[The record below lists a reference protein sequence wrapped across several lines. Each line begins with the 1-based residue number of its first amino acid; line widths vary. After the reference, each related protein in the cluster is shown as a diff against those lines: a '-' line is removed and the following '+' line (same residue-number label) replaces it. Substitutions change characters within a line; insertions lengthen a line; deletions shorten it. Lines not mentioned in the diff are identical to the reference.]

1 MEHGFLLPQQN
12 QRFLANYWKHIPW
25 RLQFFFNPATNC
37 FNKEL
42 IQQFLC
48 SKCIALGDV
57 GYRII
62 RHKDNAS
69 DKFLEIVTPINLIQ
83 IIENTPTCN
92 TIVSTGQKAAETI
105 AKITN
110 TKIPKIGEYITY
122 KAISNRT
129 IYIYRMPS
137 TSRAYPLSLQKKSV
151 YYRQLLNEC
160 NIL

>member
-1 MEHGFLLPQQN
+1 MKKIISIIL
-12 QRFLANYWKHIPW
+12 
-25 RLQFFFNPATNC
+25 
-37 FNKEL
+37 
-42 IQQFLC
+42 FLC
-48 SKCIALGDV
+48 FIVSLCGCSQQTNDTSSTAP
-57 GYRII
+57 
-62 RHKDNAS
+62 
-69 DKFLEIVTPINLIQ
+69 VTPNSSHESTTQEPSNTPLRDDSKTITTEYDEFVIQ

-122 KAISNRT
+122 KTISNRT